1 MLTFLQFKQ
10 LSLLHFKAKIA
21 KMLSTWDVLIR
32 EYFCIVIEF
41 LTGSTSD
48 TDPSGLLLLQR
59 LKQLTCFLQVS
70 LRLQCLW
77 VSCSWLGS
85 RRTKHRARE
94 RVGPAREGLLFH
106 APGRACCFIRL
117 VCRLVQL

>member
-1 MLTFLQFKQ
+1 MKNAETRLLIETYSSVISLNIGTVFTFLQFKQ

-41 LTGSTSD
+41 LTGSRSD
-48 TDPSGLLLLQR
+48 TDPSGFLLLQR

-77 VSCSWLGS
+77 VSCSRLGS
-85 RRTKHRARE
+85 RRMKNIGAILSGVRE
-94 RVGPAREGLLFH
+94 
-106 APGRACCFIRL
+106 
-117 VCRLVQL
+117 